1 MMRRLLIGAG
11 LVAFGALVAMLWP
24 AGRLPEPAAPPRAPA
39 SSARLQRLDVPAP
52 VGAARAPGED
62 LAARVEQLTAQL
74 AIESAERRRLAA
86 QLEAVIAQLAQAEN
100 GAAPGVAATD
110 PAGEMAAASA
120 ADAADAVIVPTAPP
134 VDYSLS
140 PMERALVAAG
150 IDANQAAD
158 MKRRRDSLTMQEITL
173 RDQATREQWMDTPR
187 FAEALDAIQA
197 QQVSV
202 RDEIGDFAY
211 DRYLVAEGR
220 TNRVRV
226 DDVLSES
233 PAAAVGLQPGDL
245 ILSYADTRLFAPDD
259 LVAETRGGTAGDTVR
274 LQVIRAGQRF
284 EVEVPRGPL
293 GLRVNAAQDVPDEG

>member
-1 MMRRLLIGAG
+1 MVRRLLIGTG
-11 LVAFGALVAMLWP
+11 LIGFGALAATLWSGSSSPGPVAP
-24 AGRLPEPAAPPRAPA
+24 GRGPAA
-39 SSARLQRLDVPAP
+39 SARLQRFDVPAP
-52 VGAARAPGED
+52 VGLARVSGDD

-74 AIESAERRRLAA
+74 AAESAERRRLAE
-86 QLEAVIAQLAQAEN
+86 QLEAVIAQLAQAEHGSLD
-100 GAAPGVAATD
+100 GAAAD
-110 PAGEMAAASA
+110 PLGEEKQLAAA
-120 ADAADAVIVPTAPP
+120 DGNAVIVPTAAP
-134 VDYSLS
+134 VDDSLS

-150 IDANQAAD
+150 IDADQAAD
-158 MKRRRDSLTMQEITL
+158 MKRRRDALTMQEITL
-173 RDQATREQWMDTPR
+173 RDQATREQWIDTPR
-187 FAEALDAIQA
+187 FAEALDQIQA

-233 PAAAVGLQPGDL
+233 PAAAVGLQPGDY

-259 LVAETRGGTAGDTVR
+259 LVAETRSGTAGDTVR
-274 LQVIRAGQRF
+274 LRVNRAGQRF